1 MDTGLSTDEIYQT
14 LEEEI
19 VSLKIKPGEKLSEN
33 TLCKRFSISRTPVR
47 SVLQRLEQN
56 RFVHIIPHKGTIV
69 TPINLHIANQLVYQ
83 RVAVESMVF
92 RDFVKVCTPP
102 VAEQARYLLH
112 ILEEAGAKRHHLE
125 TFDIN
130 DFLQKD
136 LAMHEIWFRATDKMY
151 LWERITKP
159 DADYS
164 RFIRLDI
171 VGAKNVPEVL
181 DDHRAMMRIIDTK
194 DLDAIEPLM
203 MLHLYGGIRRLGGK
217 IFSDEYREYF
227 E

>member
-1 MDTGLSTDEIYQT
+1 MSTGLSTEEIYQI
-14 LEEEI
+14 LEQEI
-19 VSLKIKPGEKLSEN
+19 ASLKIKPGEKLSEN
-33 TLCKRFSISRTPVR
+33 TLCKRFSISRTPIR

-56 RFVHIIPHKGTIV
+56 RFVHIIPNKGTIV
-69 TPINLHIANQLVYQ
+69 TPINLHIANQLIYQ

-102 VAEQARYLLH
+102 EAEQVRYCLH
-112 ILEEAGAKRHHLE
+112 ILEEAGAQRHSPE

-130 DFLQKD
+130 SFLHKD
-136 LAMHEIWFRATDKMY
+136 LAMHEIWFRATDKLY
-151 LWERITKP
+151 LWEQLVKP
-159 DADYS
+159 DANYS

-171 VGAKNVPEVL
+171 VGAKNVVDVL
-181 DDHRAMMRIIDTK
+181 ENHQEMMRIIDTK

-217 IFSDEYREYF
+217 IFSDEYRDYF
-227 E
+227 G

>member
-1 MDTGLSTDEIYQT
+1 MDTGLSTEEIYQI
-14 LEEEI
+14 LEQEI
-19 VSLKIKPGEKLSEN
+19 VSLNIKPGEMLSEN

-69 TPINLHIANQLVYQ
+69 TPINLHIANQMVYQ

-102 VAEQARYLLH
+102 EAEQVRYCLH
-112 ILEEAGAKRHHLE
+112 VLEEAGAKRHNLD

-130 DFLQKD
+130 DFLLKD
-136 LAMHEIWFRATDKMY
+136 LAMHEVWFRATDKMY
-151 LWERITKP
+151 LWERLIKP

-171 VGAKNVPEVL
+171 VGARNVVEVL
-181 DDHRAMMRIIDTK
+181 ENHNEMMRIIDTK
-194 DLDAIEPLM
+194 DLPAIEPLM

-227 E
+227 A